1 MLSNC
6 GAREDS
12 SGSLGLQKRSNQ
24 SIVNE
29 INPEYL
35 LGGLMLKLKLQYF
48 GHLLGRADSLEK
60 TAMLEKIDSR
70 RRRANR
76 GWDGWMAS
84 LTQWTWVQVNSRRWW
99 RTGKPGV
106 LQSMGPQRVR
116 HAEQTNN
123 NIAPLT
129 ASVYWNSQS
138 ILVELN
144 WLTHS
149 LFQLFPVSQT
159 LARYWQIDS

>member
-76 GWDGWMAS
+76 G
-84 LTQWTWVQVNSRRWW
+84 
-99 RTGKPGV
+99 
-106 LQSMGPQRVR
+106 
-116 HAEQTNN
+116 
-123 NIAPLT
+123 
-129 ASVYWNSQS
+129 
-138 ILVELN
+138 
-144 WLTHS
+144 
-149 LFQLFPVSQT
+149 
-159 LARYWQIDS
+159 

>member
-1 MLSNC
+1 MTNL
-6 GAREDS
+6 DS
-12 SGSLGLQKRSNQ
+12 VLKSRDITLLTKVLIVKAMVFPVVMYGCENWTIKKGECWRIDGFKLWCWIRLLRVPWTAKRSNQ

-84 LTQWTWVQVNSRRWW
+84 QTIESDQLPPKSFTVGPLFFLDWW
-99 RTGKPGV
+99 
-106 LQSMGPQRVR
+106 
-116 HAEQTNN
+116 
-123 NIAPLT
+123 PL
-129 ASVYWNSQS
+129 
-138 ILVELN
+138 
-144 WLTHS
+144 
-149 LFQLFPVSQT
+149 LFH
-159 LARYWQIDS
+159 